1 MAEPSRPLLKT
12 ETNSVDEFIK
22 SSRSYAIAAWLVIPI
37 ATIIFEGIWA
47 FYFSSLIGNAIVS
60 YILSNLLL
68 FGLLIVTTDMVFKF
82 LVPRYRRT
90 KMVSVAILW
99 VVLFL
104 IFDVLYRYYLL
115 AVPLDAVVSDYFL
128 FSGGLR
134 GLILLVMFFGPILFV
149 RTHIGDPNL
158 FEMPLGKMATIGLL
172 PSCLKISYY
181 RRKGAEIGEGV
192 KIGPL
197 SILDC
202 KKIVIGDHA
211 EIGIANMIRADEF
224 TLGRYSKLEMLV
236 IIDTHKVVIGE
247 EVTIQEQVYIGG
259 LKTDKSTIEIGDLS
273 MIFAQSVI
281 NPTHPIKIG
290 KRVGIGGSNFLF
302 THGTWQPVL
311 DGFPVAFGP
320 ITIEDGVWF
329 PWRVFVLPNVHIGKE
344 ATIGAGSV
352 INRDI
357 PARCLA
363 AGVPAKVLRKDE
375 EYIKKYTDKEK
386 RDILKDMLAELVGYL
401 RIEDWHVTDPV
412 LEDSYAMTTFR
423 TPRGPSSKVD
433 NQVIFMFE
441 DRPDVWDMVK
451 TPSYVITLFSTSHD
465 RTTHLEQSGSWWYDL
480 ADSTWGGTRTN
491 VSLVIH
497 GWLSRYGH
505 WLKYSS

>member
-1 MAEPSRPLLKT
+1 LE
-12 ETNSVDEFIK
+12 EFNNNN
-22 SSRSYAIAAWLVIPI
+22 RSYAIAAWVFIPI
-37 ATIIFEGIWA
+37 VIFAFEWIWTP
-47 FYFSSLIGNAIVS
+47 YVSSLLDSATS
-60 YILSNLLL
+60 YVLRSLLL
-68 FGLLIVTTDMVFKF
+68 FLLLIVVTNGIFKK
-82 LVPRYRRT
+82 LVPRYKRGS
-90 KMVSVAILW
+90 MLIVGFLWLVFFFVSDM
-99 VVLFL
+99 F
-104 IFDVLYRYYLL
+104 YRYYVWNLNIGVIL
-115 AVPLDAVVSDYFL
+115 QDYNL
-128 FSGGLR
+128 FAGGLR
-134 GLILLVMFFGPILFV
+134 GLILLLMFFGPILMV

-172 PSCLKISYY
+172 PSSLKIAYY

-192 KIGPL
+192 TIGPL

-211 EIGIANMIRADEF
+211 EIGMANLIRANEF
-224 TLGRYSKLEMLV
+224 TLGRYSKLGMLV

-259 LKTDKSTIEIGDLS
+259 LKTDKSIIEIGDLS

-357 PARCLA
+357 PARSLA
-363 AGVPAKVLRKDE
+363 AGVPAKVLRRNE

-386 RDILKDMLAELVGYL
+386 RDILKDVLVELIGYL
-401 RIEDWHVTDPV
+401 RIEDWKVSEPI
-412 LEDSYAMTTFR
+412 LEDMYAMTSFR
-423 TPRGPSSKVD
+423 TPRGPSSRQD
-433 NQVIFMFE
+433 NHVIFMFE
-441 DRPDVWDMVK
+441 DRSELWDMLRER
-451 TPSYVITLFSTSHD
+451 SFVITLFPINPER
-465 RTTHLEQSGSWWYDL
+465 RTNLEQAGSWWFDL
-480 ADSTWGGTRTN
+480 ANSTWGGNRTK
-491 VSLVIH
+491 VSLVIN

-505 WLKYSS
+505 WMKYSS